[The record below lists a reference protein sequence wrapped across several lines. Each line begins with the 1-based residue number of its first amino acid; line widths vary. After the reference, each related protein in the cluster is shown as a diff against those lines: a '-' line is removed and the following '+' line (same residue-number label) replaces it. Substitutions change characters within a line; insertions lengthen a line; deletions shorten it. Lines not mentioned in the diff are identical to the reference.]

1 MGKLFGTDG
10 IRGIAN
16 QEPITPET
24 GFKIGRAVVHHC
36 MKGGGQSRIVI
47 GRDTRESGKV
57 LEDAVVSGI
66 LSLGANALLVG
77 ELPTPGV
84 AFVTREIGADAGIM
98 VSASH
103 NPYEYNGFK
112 FFSGAGYKLSDE
124 MESEIET
131 LILEEVRAASR
142 ESHLDLRKKKH
153 MGDAGERYVSF
164 LKNTLEEKSA
174 LKDMKIVLDCANGAT
189 YRLAPA
195 LFEQMGAKVDSLFVT
210 PDGKNINDHCGSQYP
225 QALSARV
232 LETGAD
238 LGLAFDGDGDRL
250 VAVDEKGEVL
260 TGDQVLI
267 ICTRTLKN
275 RGELTNNLVVSTVMS
290 NMGFGTALNNLGI
303 DHVSTKVG
311 DRYVLEEMRDRGAI
325 LGGENSGH
333 MIFLRHHT
341 TGDGLLSA
349 LQLLSAT
356 KTSNQSLS
364 QLSTLMTV
372 FPQAM
377 VNVRVRSK
385 PEISSFPELVEVLEK
400 VKTSLGERGRILVR
414 YSGTEP
420 VCRIMVEGE
429 KQEEIDEYARQIADV
444 VREEL
449 N

>member
-24 GFKIGRAVVHHC
+24 GFRIGRAVVHHC
-36 MKGGGQSRIVI
+36 KKGGGQPKIVI
-47 GRDTRESGKV
+47 GRDTRESGKI

-112 FFSGAGYKLSDE
+112 LFSAGGYKLSDE
-124 MESEIET
+124 MESEIEA
-131 LILEEVRAASR
+131 LILEEVRAASH
-142 ESHLDLRKKKH
+142 ESHLDLGKKKH

-164 LKNTLEEKSA
+164 LKNTLAERSA

-195 LFEQMGAKVDSLFVT
+195 LFEQMGAKVESLFVT
-210 PDGKNINDHCGSQYP
+210 PDGKNINHHCGSQYP
-225 QALSARV
+225 QVLSARV
-232 LETGAD
+232 LETGAE

-267 ICTRTLKN
+267 ICTRTLKD
-275 RGELTNNLVVSTVMS
+275 RGELKNNLVVSTVMS
-290 NMGFGTALNNLGI
+290 NMGFGIALKNLGV

-311 DRYVLEEMRDRGAI
+311 DRYVLEEMRNWGSI

-349 LQLLSAT
+349 LQLLSAI
-356 KTSNQSLS
+356 KTSNQFLS

-377 VNVRVRSK
+377 VNVSVRSK
-385 PEISSFPELVEVLEK
+385 PEISSVPELVKVLEK
-400 VKTSLGERGRILVR
+400 VKTSLGERGRMLVR

-429 KQEEIDEYARQIADV
+429 RQEKIDEYARQIADV
-444 VREEL
+444 VRHKL
-449 N
+449 S